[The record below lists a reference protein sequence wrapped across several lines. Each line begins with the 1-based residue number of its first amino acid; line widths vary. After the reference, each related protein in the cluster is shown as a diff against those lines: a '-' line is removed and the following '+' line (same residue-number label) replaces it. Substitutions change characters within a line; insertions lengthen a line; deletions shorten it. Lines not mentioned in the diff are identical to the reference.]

1 VVQPAVERSA
11 EDLTARAR
19 IRDAAIELFAER
31 GGAATTIR
39 DIARAAGVSAG
50 LVRHHFGSK
59 DALRE
64 ACDAF
69 VLDRAMQM
77 KEQVMGDGFANPAF
91 LSAAHPTILLT
102 YRYIARALVD
112 GSGPAAAMFDELVQ
126 LGKAW
131 FERHDPAASED
142 LWALSAVIVAM
153 HTGLVMMHDHLA
165 RNLGADVFTPE
176 GHLRMSRALI
186 DLYSRPLLDA
196 QTAATARST
205 IDKVSKG
212 ER

>member
-1 VVQPAVERSA
+1 MVQPRVGRDL

-19 IRDAAIELFAER
+19 IRDAAIELFADR
-31 GGAATTIR
+31 GAATTIR

-69 VLDRAMQM
+69 VLDRAMSM
-77 KEQVMGDGFANPAF
+77 KEQVMADGFGNPAF

-102 YRYIARALVD
+102 YRYVARALID
-112 GSGPAAAMFDELVQ
+112 GSAPAAAMFDELVR
-126 LGKAW
+126 LGTAW
-131 FERHDPAASED
+131 FERHDPEASED
-142 LWALSAVIVAM
+142 LPALSAVIVAM
-153 HTGLVMMHDHLA
+153 HTGLVVMHEHLA
-165 RNLGADVFTPE
+165 RNLGADVFE
-176 GHLRMSRALI
+176 LAGYLRMSRALI
-186 DLYSRPLLDA
+186 DLYSRPLLDDP
-196 QTAATARST
+196 TAAAARSS
-205 IDKVSKG
+205 IDKVSEG